1 MVDDNHIYN
10 NTVGIFVKDG
20 TNSNAA
26 LNSINTYTRNW
37 LTGNTNFDFLGN
49 NQAGPATYYIY
60 DNVIGSVALHAD
72 VVNSE
77 IYNNLILGGVKGD
90 EGNLCGFANG
100 YPSIGGTV
108 DGYMESLWNNIVI
121 TSGQA
126 LDAYWDPYNN
136 FSVGQSKSP
145 LAYMDYNVYD
155 ATSSY
160 RFGDYA
166 SGTVTYTLSQF
177 QAQGFE
183 QHSYDISG
191 DQNIFQNLT
200 TYTLLPQWTTAGRYG
215 DTVGP
220 RYSVAQILNPNR
232 YGPGALST

>member
-1 MVDDNHIYN
+1 
-10 NTVGIFVKDG
+10 
-20 TNSNAA
+20 
-26 LNSINTYTRNW
+26 
-37 LTGNTNFDFLGN
+37 
-49 NQAGPATYYIY
+49 
-60 DNVIGSVALHAD
+60 
-72 VVNSE
+72 
-77 IYNNLILGGVKGD
+77 
-90 EGNLCGFANG
+90 
-100 YPSIGGTV
+100 
-108 DGYMESLWNNIVI
+108 
-121 TSGQA
+121 
-126 LDAYWDPYNN
+126 
-136 FSVGQSKSP
+136 
-145 LAYMDYNVYD
+145 MDYNVYD

-166 SGTVTYTLSQF
+166 SGTVTYTLSQM

-232 YGPGALST
+232 YGPGALSTGSAPVITQQPQNQTVSVGSTATFSIQVNGSGLFYQWQRSNDGGNTWIPLQGANSASYTTPSTSSSDNGAVFRCLVSSAGGSAWSNLATLTV